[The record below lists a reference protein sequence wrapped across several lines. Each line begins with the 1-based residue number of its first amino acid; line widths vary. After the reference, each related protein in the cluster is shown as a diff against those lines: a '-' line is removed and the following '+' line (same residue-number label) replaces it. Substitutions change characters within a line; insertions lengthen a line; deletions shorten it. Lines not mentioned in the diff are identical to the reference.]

1 MMNRSRERSSSD
13 HAYIEIRDK
22 IITTVLK
29 PGERISEKALSE
41 EFGISRT
48 PIREALMRLR
58 YDGFVDIFAQR
69 GTYVTP
75 IHLEVVR
82 AAHYTRSVL
91 ECALVRDAAA
101 HCSENDARE
110 LQENLEQQRL
120 VYRQKSQLYRIEELD
135 EALHQKIA
143 DIAGRPS
150 VWQVI
155 YHVQLHI
162 NRVRTL
168 FLNTARV
175 PAIIEE
181 HERIIGA
188 VSRHDV
194 AAAEAAMQAHLE
206 YMENNIERLANEYSE
221 YLS

>member
-1 MMNRSRERSSSD
+1 MMKGVQERSSSD
-13 HAYIEIRDK
+13 RAYSDIRDK

-29 PGERISEKALSE
+29 PGERIHEKALSE

-69 GTYVTP
+69 GTFVTP
-75 IHLEVVR
+75 IRLEVVK

-91 ECALVRDAAA
+91 ECALIRDAATQ
-101 HCSENDARE
+101 CSDRDARD
-110 LQENLEQQRL
+110 LYDNLEHQRL
-120 VYRQKSQLYRIEELD
+120 VYRQGQYYKIEILD
-135 EALHQKIA
+135 EELHQKIA

-150 VWQVI
+150 VWQII

-162 NRVRTL
+162 NRVRML
-168 FLNTARV
+168 FLNEERV
-175 PAIIEE
+175 PAIVQE
-181 HERIIGA
+181 HSSIIDA
-188 VSRHDV
+188 IAKRDSD
-194 AAAEAAMQAHLE
+194 AAENAMKIHLQ
-206 YMENNIERLANEYSE
+206 YMDQNIQKLAESYSE